1 MKYRL
6 LTGEQLGEVLTFL
19 PEEIRENIR
28 KGRGWLM
35 VGQEEKDRIGR
46 DEKTETEEGRILTMA
61 ALQLRAGEGG
71 CMELAYIYTLPEAR
85 EEGYAMELL
94 YEAEKI
100 LTKCGVKKILCM
112 LTGKRQEILDF
123 THFLLLAGFEPVI
136 LDGHICIYNRKE
148 LLESQVLKPFY
159 AAAGKTYTNLD
170 RGEMRYYAR
179 EQGKKLPQRFRDELL
194 GNCDAKKSVFAIEN
208 GRLRGAILLG
218 SSEKEKGRAELL
230 NVYVDPRWE
239 QKQQILSMLVQV
251 LRKLREDVKEIAIA
265 IDDERVRKLLTY
277 VLGEAEKD
285 YWVQRYEKRI
295 MPRENTE
302 SLGDE

>member
-71 CMELAYIYTLPEAR
+71 CMELAYIYTLPETR

-100 LTKCGVKKILCM
+100 LRKCGVKKILCM

>member
-35 VGQEEKDRIGR
+35 VGEEEKKD
-46 DEKTETEEGRILTMA
+46 RILTMA
-61 ALQLRAGEGG
+61 AFQLRAGEGG
-71 CMELAYIYTLPEAR
+71 CVELAYIYTVPEAR
-85 EEGYAMELL
+85 EEGYAQELL
-94 YEAEKI
+94 YESEK
-100 LTKCGVKKILCM
+100 LLSKSGVKKIVCM
-112 LTGKRQEILDF
+112 LTGEREEIVDF
-123 THFLLLAGFEPVI
+123 THFLLLSGFEPVI

-179 EQGKKLPQRFRDELL
+179 EQGKKLPRRFRDELL

>member
-100 LTKCGVKKILCM
+100 LRKCGVKKILCM